1 MEKKNLLFEIG
12 LEDLPARNLNIFS
25 EKIKKNI
32 EKNLSKNKITFDS
45 INNFYTNIR
54 LVFVVNNI
62 PEKII
67 LEKKLIKG
75 PPLNMCFDK
84 KVPTKTGLGFAKKHN
99 VDIKKLSTKEIDG
112 NKYLFFEQPEITIN
126 TKDKLSEVLENS
138 INNIEDQ
145 KEMRWGDSNTSFI
158 RPIRWLLLL
167 LGDENI
173 HLKMMGIETQEY
185 TFGNKSLSN
194 KKIKINDVD
203 DYFSKIKN
211 EEVEISQN
219 KRKEIIKNEIEAIIE
234 SNFYDK
240 AIDLQLVDELAN
252 MTEYPYVFLGKF
264 PEKFLN
270 LPQEVLKYVIQ
281 DTQKY
286 SLVFKKKKIIN
297 YFIGISNVKIS
308 KNIIQGNERVI
319 NPRLE
324 DAQFFISKDLDSNIF
339 QNKEFLKRVIFHKK
353 LGSMFEKV
361 QRITEISSYIN
372 NESYQDEKLLH
383 KDIAELCKLDLISN
397 MVVEIPKLQ
406 GYIGSYY
413 ALKSGINNIV
423 AEGIKDHYAPR
434 NPEDSIP
441 KSIDAQIV
449 SIADKLD
456 TIVGMFLANE
466 KPSGTRDP
474 LGIRRSTNGLLKI
487 LLNINQSINMT
498 LLVNKVYDIISLNFN
513 DLKKNKKGLDDCH
526 IYFKEKLISLLIE
539 NYNFKDNVVLSVIGN
554 NKNINPYEILKKI
567 EAINTILANDDYQK
581 MFNNAKR
588 VANIL
593 KKSDLAPTRVIN
605 ENLLRESSE
614 KILYNKI
621 TEIEEEL
628 NSSLEDN
635 NYIEYLKKLNSL
647 SACTKIFFEDVMIN
661 DKDEN
666 IKLNRL
672 SLLYLINS
680 YYTNLANVANLAY

>member
-1 MEKKNLLFEIG
+1 MEKNNLLFEIG

-62 PEKII
+62 PKKII

-75 PPLNMCFDK
+75 PPLNICFDK

-138 INNIEDQ
+138 ISNIEDQ

-173 HLKMMGIETQEY
+173 HLKIMGIETQEY
-185 TFGNKSLSN
+185 TFGNKSLPN

-240 AIDLQLVDELAN
+240 TIDLQLVDELAN

-264 PEKFLN
+264 PEKFLD

-297 YFIGISNVKIS
+297 YFIGISNVKIN

-319 NPRLE
+319 NPRLD

-361 QRITEISSYIN
+361 QRITKISSYIN

-423 AEGIKDHYAPR
+423 AEGIKDHYAQEIR
-434 NPEDSIP
+434 
-441 KSIDAQIV
+441 KIV
-449 SIADKLD
+449 SQKALMHKS
-456 TIVGMFLANE
+456 FL
-466 KPSGTRDP
+466 SQT
-474 LGIRRSTNGLLKI
+474 
-487 LLNINQSINMT
+487 
-498 LLVNKVYDIISLNFN
+498 SL
-513 DLKKNKKGLDDCH
+513 
-526 IYFKEKLISLLIE
+526 I
-539 NYNFKDNVVLSVIGN
+539 
-554 NKNINPYEILKKI
+554 
-567 EAINTILANDDYQK
+567 
-581 MFNNAKR
+581 
-588 VANIL
+588 
-593 KKSDLAPTRVIN
+593 
-605 ENLLRESSE
+605 
-614 KILYNKI
+614 
-621 TEIEEEL
+621 
-628 NSSLEDN
+628 
-635 NYIEYLKKLNSL
+635 
-647 SACTKIFFEDVMIN
+647 
-661 DKDEN
+661 
-666 IKLNRL
+666 L
-672 SLLYLINS
+672 SL
-680 YYTNLANVANLAY
+680 ACF

>member
-62 PEKII
+62 SEKII

-75 PPLNMCFDK
+75 PPLNICFDK

-138 INNIEDQ
+138 ITNIEGQ

-240 AIDLQLVDELAN
+240 AIDLQLIDELAN

-264 PEKFLN
+264 PEKFLD

-487 LLNINQSINMT
+487 LLNTNQSINMT

-539 NYNFKDNVVLSVIGN
+539 NYNFKDNVVMSVINN

-593 KKSDLAPTRVIN
+593 KKSDLVPTRVIN

-635 NYIEYLKKLNSL
+635 NYVEYLKKLNSL

>member
-62 PEKII
+62 SEKII

-75 PPLNMCFDK
+75 PPLNICFDK

-138 INNIEDQ
+138 ITNIEDQ

-234 SNFYDK
+234 SNFFDK
-240 AIDLQLVDELAN
+240 AVDLQLVDELAN
-252 MTEYPYVFLGKF
+252 MTENPYVFLGKF
-264 PEKFLN
+264 PEKFLD

-319 NPRLE
+319 NPRLD

-361 QRITEISSYIN
+361 QRITEISFYIN

-397 MVVEIPKLQ
+397 LVVEIPKLQ

-487 LLNINQSINMT
+487 LLNTNQSINMT

-526 IYFKEKLISLLIE
+526 IYFKDKLISLLIE
-539 NYNFKDNVVLSVIGN
+539 NYNFKDNVVLSVINN

>member
-75 PPLNMCFDK
+75 PPLNICFDK
-84 KVPTKTGLGFAKKHN
+84 AVPTKTGLGFAKKHN

-138 INNIEDQ
+138 ITNIEDQ

-234 SNFYDK
+234 SNLYDK
-240 AIDLQLVDELAN
+240 AIDLQLIDELAN

-264 PEKFLN
+264 PEKFLD

-449 SIADKLD
+449 SIADRLD

-487 LLNINQSINMT
+487 LLNTNQSINMT

-539 NYNFKDNVVLSVIGN
+539 NYNFKDNVVMSVINN

-593 KKSDLAPTRVIN
+593 KKSDLVPTRVIN

-635 NYIEYLKKLNSL
+635 NYVEYLKKLNSL

>member
-75 PPLNMCFDK
+75 PPLNICFDK

-138 INNIEDQ
+138 ISNIEDQ

-173 HLKMMGIETQEY
+173 HLKIMGIETQEY
-185 TFGNKSLSN
+185 TFGNKSLPN

-240 AIDLQLVDELAN
+240 TIDLQLVDELAN

-264 PEKFLN
+264 PEKFLD

-297 YFIGISNVKIS
+297 YFIGISNVKIN

-319 NPRLE
+319 NPRLD

-361 QRITEISSYIN
+361 QRITKISSYIN

-487 LLNINQSINMT
+487 LLNTNQSINMT

-539 NYNFKDNVVLSVIGN
+539 NYNFKDNVVLSVINN

-567 EAINTILANDDYQK
+567 EAINTILADDDYQK

-593 KKSDLAPTRVIN
+593 KKSDLAPTRVVN

-628 NSSLEDN
+628 NSSLVDN

>member
-1 MEKKNLLFEIG
+1 
-12 LEDLPARNLNIFS
+12 
-25 EKIKKNI
+25 
-32 EKNLSKNKITFDS
+32 
-45 INNFYTNIR
+45 
-54 LVFVVNNI
+54 
-62 PEKII
+62 
-67 LEKKLIKG
+67 
-75 PPLNMCFDK
+75 
-84 KVPTKTGLGFAKKHN
+84 
-99 VDIKKLSTKEIDG
+99 
-112 NKYLFFEQPEITIN
+112 
-126 TKDKLSEVLENS
+126 
-138 INNIEDQ
+138 
-145 KEMRWGDSNTSFI
+145 
-158 RPIRWLLLL
+158 
-167 LGDENI
+167 
-173 HLKMMGIETQEY
+173 
-185 TFGNKSLSN
+185 
-194 KKIKINDVD
+194 
-203 DYFSKIKN
+203 
-211 EEVEISQN
+211 
-219 KRKEIIKNEIEAIIE
+219 
-234 SNFYDK
+234 
-240 AIDLQLVDELAN
+240 

-264 PEKFLN
+264 PEKFLD

-297 YFIGISNVKIS
+297 YFIGISNVKIN

-319 NPRLE
+319 NPRLD

-449 SIADKLD
+449 SIADRLD

-487 LLNINQSINMT
+487 LLNTNQSINMT

-526 IYFKEKLISLLIE
+526 IYFKDKLISLLIE
-539 NYNFKDNVVLSVIGN
+539 NYNFKDNVVLSVINN

-628 NSSLEDN
+628 NSSLVDN

>member
-1 MEKKNLLFEIG
+1 MEKNNLLFEIG

-62 PEKII
+62 PKKII

-75 PPLNMCFDK
+75 PPLNICFDK

-138 INNIEDQ
+138 ISNIEDQ

-173 HLKMMGIETQEY
+173 HLKIMGIETQEY

-240 AIDLQLVDELAN
+240 TIDLQLVDELAN

-264 PEKFLN
+264 PEKFLD

-297 YFIGISNVKIS
+297 YFIGISNVKIN

-319 NPRLE
+319 NPRLD

-487 LLNINQSINMT
+487 LLNTNQSINMT

-539 NYNFKDNVVLSVIGN
+539 NYNFKDNVVLSVINN

-567 EAINTILANDDYQK
+567 EAINTILADDDYQK

-593 KKSDLAPTRVIN
+593 KKSDLAPTRVVN

-628 NSSLEDN
+628 NSSLVDN

>member
-1 MEKKNLLFEIG
+1 MEKNNLLFEIG

-32 EKNLSKNKITFDS
+32 EKNLSINKITFDS

-62 PEKII
+62 PKKII

-75 PPLNMCFDK
+75 PPLNICFDK

-138 INNIEDQ
+138 ISNIEDQ

-173 HLKMMGIETQEY
+173 HLKIMGIETQEY
-185 TFGNKSLSN
+185 TFGNKSLPN

-240 AIDLQLVDELAN
+240 TIDLQLVDELAN

-264 PEKFLN
+264 PEKFLD

-297 YFIGISNVKIS
+297 YFIGISNVKIN

-319 NPRLE
+319 NPRLD

-361 QRITEISSYIN
+361 QRITKISSYIN

-487 LLNINQSINMT
+487 LLNTNQSINMT

-539 NYNFKDNVVLSVIGN
+539 NYNFKDNVVLSVINN

-567 EAINTILANDDYQK
+567 EAINTILADDDYQK

-593 KKSDLAPTRVIN
+593 KKSDLAPTRVVN

>member
-1 MEKKNLLFEIG
+1 MEKNNLLFEIG

-62 PEKII
+62 PKKII

-75 PPLNMCFDK
+75 PPLNICFDK
-84 KVPTKTGLGFAKKHN
+84 KFPTKTGLGFAKKHN

-138 INNIEDQ
+138 ISNIEDQ

-173 HLKMMGIETQEY
+173 HLKIMGIETQEY
-185 TFGNKSLSN
+185 TFGNKSLPN

-240 AIDLQLVDELAN
+240 TIDLQLVDELAN

-264 PEKFLN
+264 PEKFLD

-297 YFIGISNVKIS
+297 YFIGISNVKIN

-319 NPRLE
+319 NPRLD

-361 QRITEISSYIN
+361 QRITKISSYIN

-487 LLNINQSINMT
+487 LLNTNQSINMT

-539 NYNFKDNVVLSVIGN
+539 NYNFKDNVVMSVINN

-593 KKSDLAPTRVIN
+593 KKSDLAPTRVVN

-628 NSSLEDN
+628 NSSLADN

>member
-75 PPLNMCFDK
+75 PPLNICFDK
-84 KVPTKTGLGFAKKHN
+84 AVPTKTGLGFAKKHN

-138 INNIEDQ
+138 ITNIEDQ

-234 SNFYDK
+234 SNLYDK
-240 AIDLQLVDELAN
+240 AIDLQLIDELAN

-264 PEKFLN
+264 PEKFLD

-487 LLNINQSINMT
+487 LLNTNQSINMT

-539 NYNFKDNVVLSVIGN
+539 NYNFKDNVVMSVINN

-593 KKSDLAPTRVIN
+593 KKSDLVPTRVIN

-635 NYIEYLKKLNSL
+635 NYVEYLKKLNSL

>member
-62 PEKII
+62 PKKII

-75 PPLNMCFDK
+75 PPLNICFDK

-138 INNIEDQ
+138 ISNIEDQ

-173 HLKMMGIETQEY
+173 HLKIMGIETQEY
-185 TFGNKSLSN
+185 TFGNKSLPN

-240 AIDLQLVDELAN
+240 TIDLQLVDELAN

-264 PEKFLN
+264 PEKFLD

-319 NPRLE
+319 NPRLD

-361 QRITEISSYIN
+361 QRITKISSYIN

-487 LLNINQSINMT
+487 LLNTNQSINMT

-539 NYNFKDNVVLSVIGN
+539 NYNFKDNVVLSVINN

-593 KKSDLAPTRVIN
+593 KKSDLAPTRVVN

>member
-1 MEKKNLLFEIG
+1 MEKNNLLFEIG

-62 PEKII
+62 PKKII

-75 PPLNMCFDK
+75 PPLNICFDK

-138 INNIEDQ
+138 ITNIEDQ

-173 HLKMMGIETQEY
+173 HLKIMGIETQEY
-185 TFGNKSLSN
+185 TFGNKSLPN

-240 AIDLQLVDELAN
+240 TIDLQLVDELAN

-264 PEKFLN
+264 PEKFLD

-297 YFIGISNVKIS
+297 YFIGISNVKIN

-319 NPRLE
+319 NPRLD

-361 QRITEISSYIN
+361 QRITKISSYIN

-487 LLNINQSINMT
+487 LLNTNQSINMT

-539 NYNFKDNVVLSVIGN
+539 NYNFKDNVVLSVINN

-567 EAINTILANDDYQK
+567 EAINTILADDDYQK

-593 KKSDLAPTRVIN
+593 KKSDLAPTRVVN

-628 NSSLEDN
+628 NSSLVDN

>member
-62 PEKII
+62 SEKII

-75 PPLNMCFDK
+75 PPLNICFDK

-99 VDIKKLSTKEIDG
+99 VDIKKLSTKKIDG
-112 NKYLFFEQPEITIN
+112 NNYLFFEQPEITIN
-126 TKDKLSEVLENS
+126 TKDKLSEVLEDS
-138 INNIEDQ
+138 ISNIEDK

-173 HLKMMGIETQEY
+173 HLKIMGIETQEY

-211 EEVEISQN
+211 EEVEINQN

-264 PEKFLN
+264 PEKFLD

-361 QRITEISSYIN
+361 QRITKISSYIN

-449 SIADKLD
+449 SIADRLD

-487 LLNINQSINMT
+487 LLNTNQSINMT

-526 IYFKEKLISLLIE
+526 IYFKDKLISLLIE
-539 NYNFKDNVVLSVIGN
+539 NYNFKDNVVLSVINN

>member
-75 PPLNMCFDK
+75 PPLNICFDK

-138 INNIEDQ
+138 ISNIEDQ

-173 HLKMMGIETQEY
+173 HLKIMGIETQEY

-240 AIDLQLVDELAN
+240 TIDLQLVDELAN

-264 PEKFLN
+264 PEKFLD

-297 YFIGISNVKIS
+297 YFIGISNVKIN

-319 NPRLE
+319 NPRLD

-487 LLNINQSINMT
+487 LLNTNQSINMT

-539 NYNFKDNVVLSVIGN
+539 NYNFKDNVVLSVINN

-593 KKSDLAPTRVIN
+593 KKSDLAPTRVVN

>member
-62 PEKII
+62 SEKII

-75 PPLNMCFDK
+75 PPLNICFDK

-138 INNIEDQ
+138 ITNIEDQ

-264 PEKFLN
+264 PEKFLD

-319 NPRLE
+319 NPRLD

-361 QRITEISSYIN
+361 QRITKISSYIN

-487 LLNINQSINMT
+487 LLNTNQSINMT

-526 IYFKEKLISLLIE
+526 IYFKDKLISLLIE
-539 NYNFKDNVVLSVIGN
+539 NYNFKDNVVLSVINN

-628 NSSLEDN
+628 NSFLEDN

>member
-1 MEKKNLLFEIG
+1 MEKNNLLFEIG

-62 PEKII
+62 PKKII

-75 PPLNMCFDK
+75 PPLNICFDK

-138 INNIEDQ
+138 ISNIEDQ

-173 HLKMMGIETQEY
+173 HLKIMGIETQEY
-185 TFGNKSLSN
+185 TFGNKSLPN

-240 AIDLQLVDELAN
+240 TIDLQLVDELAN

-264 PEKFLN
+264 PEKFLD

-297 YFIGISNVKIS
+297 YFIGISNVKIN
-308 KNIIQGNERVI
+308 KNIIQGNEIVI
-319 NPRLE
+319 NPRLD

-361 QRITEISSYIN
+361 QRITKISSYIN

-487 LLNINQSINMT
+487 LLNTNQSINMT

-539 NYNFKDNVVLSVIGN
+539 NYNFKDNVVLSVINN

-567 EAINTILANDDYQK
+567 EAINTILADDDYQK

-593 KKSDLAPTRVIN
+593 KKSDLAPTRVVN

-628 NSSLEDN
+628 NSSLVDN

>member
-62 PEKII
+62 SEKII

-75 PPLNMCFDK
+75 PPLNICFDK

-138 INNIEDQ
+138 ITNIEDQ

-173 HLKMMGIETQEY
+173 HLKIMGIETQEY

-234 SNFYDK
+234 SNFFDK
-240 AIDLQLVDELAN
+240 AVDLQLVDELAN
-252 MTEYPYVFLGKF
+252 MTENPYVFLGKF
-264 PEKFLN
+264 PEKFLD

-297 YFIGISNVKIS
+297 YFIGISNVKIN

-319 NPRLE
+319 NPRLD

-361 QRITEISSYIN
+361 QRITKISSYIN

-487 LLNINQSINMT
+487 LLNTNQSINMT

-526 IYFKEKLISLLIE
+526 IYFKDKLISLLIE
-539 NYNFKDNVVLSVIGN
+539 NYNFKDNVVLSVINN

-567 EAINTILANDDYQK
+567 EAINTILADDDYQK

-593 KKSDLAPTRVIN
+593 KKSDLAPTRVVN

-628 NSSLEDN
+628 NSFLEDN

>member
-75 PPLNMCFDK
+75 PPLNICFDK
-84 KVPTKTGLGFAKKHN
+84 EVPTKTGLGFAKKHN

-138 INNIEDQ
+138 ITNIEDQ

-264 PEKFLN
+264 PEKFLD

-297 YFIGISNVKIS
+297 YFIGISNVKIN

-319 NPRLE
+319 NPRLD

-361 QRITEISSYIN
+361 QRITKISSYIN

-487 LLNINQSINMT
+487 LLNTNQSINMT

-539 NYNFKDNVVLSVIGN
+539 NYNFKDNVVLSVINN

-567 EAINTILANDDYQK
+567 EAINTILADDDYQK

-593 KKSDLAPTRVIN
+593 KKSDLAPTRVVN

-628 NSSLEDN
+628 NSSLVDN

>member
-62 PEKII
+62 PKKII

-75 PPLNMCFDK
+75 PPLNICFDK

-138 INNIEDQ
+138 ITNIEDQ

-173 HLKMMGIETQEY
+173 HLKIMGIETQEY
-185 TFGNKSLSN
+185 TFGNKSLPN

-264 PEKFLN
+264 PEKFLD

-319 NPRLE
+319 NPRLD

-361 QRITEISSYIN
+361 QRITEISFYIN

-487 LLNINQSINMT
+487 LLNTNQSINMT

-539 NYNFKDNVVLSVIGN
+539 NYNFKDNVVMSVINN

-628 NSSLEDN
+628 NSSLVDN
-635 NYIEYLKKLNSL
+635 NYIDYLKKLNSL

>member
-1 MEKKNLLFEIG
+1 
-12 LEDLPARNLNIFS
+12 
-25 EKIKKNI
+25 
-32 EKNLSKNKITFDS
+32 
-45 INNFYTNIR
+45 
-54 LVFVVNNI
+54 
-62 PEKII
+62 
-67 LEKKLIKG
+67 
-75 PPLNMCFDK
+75 
-84 KVPTKTGLGFAKKHN
+84 
-99 VDIKKLSTKEIDG
+99 
-112 NKYLFFEQPEITIN
+112 
-126 TKDKLSEVLENS
+126 
-138 INNIEDQ
+138 
-145 KEMRWGDSNTSFI
+145 MRWGDSNTSFI

-240 AIDLQLVDELAN
+240 AIDLQLIDELAN

-264 PEKFLN
+264 PEKFLD

-361 QRITEISSYIN
+361 QRITEISFYIN

-487 LLNINQSINMT
+487 LLNTNQSINMT

-526 IYFKEKLISLLIE
+526 IYFKDKLISLLIE
-539 NYNFKDNVVLSVIGN
+539 NYNFKDNVVLSVINN

-593 KKSDLAPTRVIN
+593 KKSDLVPTRVIN

-628 NSSLEDN
+628 NSFLEDN

>member
-62 PEKII
+62 SEKII

-75 PPLNMCFDK
+75 PPLNICFDK

-99 VDIKKLSTKEIDG
+99 VDIKKLSTKKIDG
-112 NKYLFFEQPEITIN
+112 NNYLFFEQPEITIN
-126 TKDKLSEVLENS
+126 TKDKLSEVLEDS
-138 INNIEDQ
+138 ISNIEDQ

-173 HLKMMGIETQEY
+173 HLKIMGIETQEY

-211 EEVEISQN
+211 EEVEINQN

-252 MTEYPYVFLGKF
+252 MTENPYVFLGKF
-264 PEKFLN
+264 PEKFLD

-297 YFIGISNVKIS
+297 YFIGISNVKIN

-319 NPRLE
+319 NPRLD

-361 QRITEISSYIN
+361 QRITEISFYIN

-449 SIADKLD
+449 SIADRLD

-487 LLNINQSINMT
+487 LLNTNQSINMT

-539 NYNFKDNVVLSVIGN
+539 NYNFKDNVVLSVINN

-635 NYIEYLKKLNSL
+635 NYVEYLKKLNSL

>member
-62 PEKII
+62 PKKII

-75 PPLNMCFDK
+75 PPLNICFDK

-126 TKDKLSEVLENS
+126 TKDKLSEVLEDS
-138 INNIEDQ
+138 ISNIEDQ
-145 KEMRWGDSNTSFI
+145 KEMRWGNSNTSFI

-173 HLKMMGIETQEY
+173 HLKIMGIETQEY

-264 PEKFLN
+264 PEKFLD

-297 YFIGISNVKIS
+297 YFIGISNVKIN

-319 NPRLE
+319 NPRLD

-434 NPEDSIP
+434 NPEDNIP

-487 LLNINQSINMT
+487 LLNTNQSINMT

-539 NYNFKDNVVLSVIGN
+539 NYNFKDNVVLSVINN

-567 EAINTILANDDYQK
+567 EAINTILADDDYQK

-593 KKSDLAPTRVIN
+593 KKSDLAPTRVVN

-628 NSSLEDN
+628 NSSLVDN

>member
-1 MEKKNLLFEIG
+1 MEKNNLLFEIG

-62 PEKII
+62 PKKII

-75 PPLNMCFDK
+75 PPLNICFDK

-138 INNIEDQ
+138 ISNIEDQ

-173 HLKMMGIETQEY
+173 HLKIMGIETQEY
-185 TFGNKSLSN
+185 TFGNKSLPN

-264 PEKFLN
+264 PEKFLD

-487 LLNINQSINMT
+487 LLNTNQSINMT

-539 NYNFKDNVVLSVIGN
+539 NYNFKDNVVMSVINN

-593 KKSDLAPTRVIN
+593 KKSDLAPTRVVN

-628 NSSLEDN
+628 NSSLVDN

>member
-62 PEKII
+62 SEKII

-75 PPLNMCFDK
+75 PPLNICFDK

-138 INNIEDQ
+138 ISNIENQ

-264 PEKFLN
+264 PEKFLD

-319 NPRLE
+319 NPRLD

-361 QRITEISSYIN
+361 QRITEISFYIN

-449 SIADKLD
+449 SIADRLD

-487 LLNINQSINMT
+487 LLNTNQSINMT

-539 NYNFKDNVVLSVIGN
+539 NYNFKDNVVLSVINN

-628 NSSLEDN
+628 NSSLVDN

>member
-62 PEKII
+62 SEKII

-75 PPLNMCFDK
+75 PPLNICFDK

-99 VDIKKLSTKEIDG
+99 VDIKKLSTKKIDG
-112 NKYLFFEQPEITIN
+112 NNYLFFEQPEITIN
-126 TKDKLSEVLENS
+126 TKDKLSEVLEDS
-138 INNIEDQ
+138 ISNIEDQ

-173 HLKMMGIETQEY
+173 HLKIMGIETQEY

-211 EEVEISQN
+211 EEVEINQN
-219 KRKEIIKNEIEAIIE
+219 KRKEIIKNEIEAIIK
-234 SNFYDK
+234 SNFFDK
-240 AIDLQLVDELAN
+240 AVDLQLVDELAN
-252 MTEYPYVFLGKF
+252 MTENPYVFLGKF
-264 PEKFLN
+264 PEKFLD

-319 NPRLE
+319 NPRLD

-361 QRITEISSYIN
+361 QRITEISFYIN

-449 SIADKLD
+449 SIADRLD

-487 LLNINQSINMT
+487 LLNTNQSINMT

-526 IYFKEKLISLLIE
+526 IYFKDKLISLLIE
-539 NYNFKDNVVLSVIGN
+539 NYNFKDNVVLSVINN

-628 NSSLEDN
+628 NSFLEDN

>member
-75 PPLNMCFDK
+75 PPLNICFDK

-99 VDIKKLSTKEIDG
+99 VDIKKLSTKKIDG
-112 NKYLFFEQPEITIN
+112 NNYLFFEQPEITIN
-126 TKDKLSEVLENS
+126 TKDKLSEVLEDS
-138 INNIEDQ
+138 ISNIEDQ

-173 HLKMMGIETQEY
+173 HLKIMGIETQEY

-211 EEVEISQN
+211 EEVEINQN

-234 SNFYDK
+234 SNFFDK
-240 AIDLQLVDELAN
+240 AVDLQLVDELAN
-252 MTEYPYVFLGKF
+252 MTENPYVFLGKF
-264 PEKFLN
+264 PEKFLD

-297 YFIGISNVKIS
+297 YFIGISNVKIN

-319 NPRLE
+319 NPRLD

-361 QRITEISSYIN
+361 QRITEISFYIN

-449 SIADKLD
+449 SIADRLD

-487 LLNINQSINMT
+487 LLNTNQSINMT

-539 NYNFKDNVVLSVIGN
+539 NYNFKDNVVLSVINN

>member
-1 MEKKNLLFEIG
+1 MEKNNLLFEIG

-62 PEKII
+62 PKKII

-75 PPLNMCFDK
+75 PPLNICFDK

-138 INNIEDQ
+138 ISNIEDQ

-173 HLKMMGIETQEY
+173 HLKIMGIETQEY
-185 TFGNKSLSN
+185 TFGNKSLPN

-264 PEKFLN
+264 PEKFLD

-297 YFIGISNVKIS
+297 YFIGISNVKIN

-319 NPRLE
+319 NPRLD

-487 LLNINQSINMT
+487 LLNTNQSINMT

-539 NYNFKDNVVLSVIGN
+539 NYNFKDNVVLSVINN

-567 EAINTILANDDYQK
+567 EAINTILADDDYQK

-593 KKSDLAPTRVIN
+593 KKSDLAPTRVVN

-628 NSSLEDN
+628 NSSLVDN

>member
-1 MEKKNLLFEIG
+1 MEKNNLLFEIG

-62 PEKII
+62 PKKII

-75 PPLNMCFDK
+75 PPLNICFDK

-138 INNIEDQ
+138 ISNIEDQ

-173 HLKMMGIETQEY
+173 HLKIMGIETQEY
-185 TFGNKSLSN
+185 TFGNKSLPN

-240 AIDLQLVDELAN
+240 TIDLQLVDELAN

-264 PEKFLN
+264 PEKFLD

-297 YFIGISNVKIS
+297 YFIGISNVKIN

-319 NPRLE
+319 NPRLD

-361 QRITEISSYIN
+361 QRITKISSYIN

-487 LLNINQSINMT
+487 LLNTNQSINMT

-539 NYNFKDNVVLSVIGN
+539 NYNFKDNVVLSVINN

-567 EAINTILANDDYQK
+567 EAINTILADDDYQK

-593 KKSDLAPTRVIN
+593 KKSDLAPTRVVN

>member
-1 MEKKNLLFEIG
+1 MEKNNLLFEIG

-25 EKIKKNI
+25 EKIKNNI

-62 PEKII
+62 PKKII

-75 PPLNMCFDK
+75 PPLNICFDK
-84 KVPTKTGLGFAKKHN
+84 KVPTKTGLGFAKKYN

-138 INNIEDQ
+138 ISNIEDQ

-173 HLKMMGIETQEY
+173 HLKIMGIETQEY
-185 TFGNKSLSN
+185 TFGNKSLPN

-240 AIDLQLVDELAN
+240 TIDLQLVDELAN

-264 PEKFLN
+264 PEKFLD

-297 YFIGISNVKIS
+297 YFIGISNVKIN

-319 NPRLE
+319 NPRLD

-361 QRITEISSYIN
+361 QRITKISSYIN

-487 LLNINQSINMT
+487 LLNTNQSINMT

-539 NYNFKDNVVLSVIGN
+539 NYNFKDNVVLSVINN

-567 EAINTILANDDYQK
+567 EAINTILADDDYQK

-593 KKSDLAPTRVIN
+593 KKSDLAPTRVVN

-628 NSSLEDN
+628 NSSLVDN

>member
-75 PPLNMCFDK
+75 PPLNICFDK

-126 TKDKLSEVLENS
+126 TKDKLSEVLEDS
-138 INNIEDQ
+138 ISNIEDQ
-145 KEMRWGDSNTSFI
+145 KEMRWGNSNTSFI

-173 HLKMMGIETQEY
+173 HLKIMGIETQEY

-211 EEVEISQN
+211 EKVEISQN

-264 PEKFLN
+264 PEKFLD

-487 LLNINQSINMT
+487 LLNTNQSINMT

>member
-1 MEKKNLLFEIG
+1 
-12 LEDLPARNLNIFS
+12 
-25 EKIKKNI
+25 
-32 EKNLSKNKITFDS
+32 
-45 INNFYTNIR
+45 
-54 LVFVVNNI
+54 
-62 PEKII
+62 
-67 LEKKLIKG
+67 
-75 PPLNMCFDK
+75 
-84 KVPTKTGLGFAKKHN
+84 
-99 VDIKKLSTKEIDG
+99 
-112 NKYLFFEQPEITIN
+112 
-126 TKDKLSEVLENS
+126 
-138 INNIEDQ
+138 
-145 KEMRWGDSNTSFI
+145 MRWGDSNTSFI

-185 TFGNKSLSN
+185 TFGNKSLPN

-264 PEKFLN
+264 PEKFLD

-487 LLNINQSINMT
+487 LLNTNQSINMT

-539 NYNFKDNVVLSVIGN
+539 NYNFKDNVVMSVINN

-593 KKSDLAPTRVIN
+593 KKSDLVPTRVIN

-621 TEIEEEL
+621 TEIKEEL

-635 NYIEYLKKLNSL
+635 NYVEYLKKLNSL

>member
-62 PEKII
+62 SEKII

-75 PPLNMCFDK
+75 PPLNICFDK

-99 VDIKKLSTKEIDG
+99 VDIKKLSTKKIDG
-112 NKYLFFEQPEITIN
+112 NNYLFFEQPEITIN
-126 TKDKLSEVLENS
+126 TKDKLSEVLEDS
-138 INNIEDQ
+138 ISNIEDQ

-173 HLKMMGIETQEY
+173 HLKIMGIETQEY

-211 EEVEISQN
+211 EEVEINQN
-219 KRKEIIKNEIEAIIE
+219 KRKEIIKNEIEAIIK
-234 SNFYDK
+234 SNFFDK
-240 AIDLQLVDELAN
+240 AVDLQLVDELAN
-252 MTEYPYVFLGKF
+252 MTENPYVFLGKF
-264 PEKFLN
+264 PEKFLD

-319 NPRLE
+319 NPRLD

-361 QRITEISSYIN
+361 QRITKISSYIN

-449 SIADKLD
+449 SIADRLD

-487 LLNINQSINMT
+487 LLNTNQSINMT

-526 IYFKEKLISLLIE
+526 IYFKDKLISLLIE
-539 NYNFKDNVVLSVIGN
+539 NYNFKDNVVLSVINN

-628 NSSLEDN
+628 NSFLEDN

>member
-62 PEKII
+62 SEKII

-75 PPLNMCFDK
+75 PPLNICFDK

-138 INNIEDQ
+138 ITNIEDQ

-234 SNFYDK
+234 SNFFDK
-240 AIDLQLVDELAN
+240 AVDLQLVDELAN
-252 MTEYPYVFLGKF
+252 MTENPYVFLGKF
-264 PEKFLN
+264 PEKFLD

-319 NPRLE
+319 NPRLD

-361 QRITEISSYIN
+361 QRITEISFYIN

-487 LLNINQSINMT
+487 LLNTNQSINMT

-526 IYFKEKLISLLIE
+526 IYFKDKLISLLIE
-539 NYNFKDNVVLSVIGN
+539 NYNFKDNVVLSVINN

>member
-1 MEKKNLLFEIG
+1 MEKNNLLFEIG

-62 PEKII
+62 PKKII

-75 PPLNMCFDK
+75 PPLNICFDK

-138 INNIEDQ
+138 ISNIEDQ

-173 HLKMMGIETQEY
+173 HLKIMGIETQEY

-240 AIDLQLVDELAN
+240 TIDLQLVDELAN

-264 PEKFLN
+264 PEKFLD

-297 YFIGISNVKIS
+297 YFIGISNVKIN

-319 NPRLE
+319 NPRLD

-361 QRITEISSYIN
+361 QRITKISSYIN

-487 LLNINQSINMT
+487 LLNTNQSINMT

-539 NYNFKDNVVLSVIGN
+539 NYNFKDNVVLSVINN

-567 EAINTILANDDYQK
+567 EAINTILADDDYQK

-593 KKSDLAPTRVIN
+593 KKSDLAPTRVVN

-628 NSSLEDN
+628 NSSLVDN

>member
-1 MEKKNLLFEIG
+1 MEKNNLLFEIG

-62 PEKII
+62 PKKII

-75 PPLNMCFDK
+75 PPLNICFDK

-138 INNIEDQ
+138 ISNIEDQ

-173 HLKMMGIETQEY
+173 HLKIMGIETQEY
-185 TFGNKSLSN
+185 TFGNKSLPN

-240 AIDLQLVDELAN
+240 TIDLQLVDELAN

-264 PEKFLN
+264 PEKFLD

-297 YFIGISNVKIS
+297 YFIGISNVKIN

-319 NPRLE
+319 NPRLD

-361 QRITEISSYIN
+361 QRITKISSYIN

-487 LLNINQSINMT
+487 LLNTNQSINMT

-539 NYNFKDNVVLSVIGN
+539 NYNFKDNVVLSVINN

-567 EAINTILANDDYQK
+567 EAINTILADDDYQK

-593 KKSDLAPTRVIN
+593 KKSDLAPTRVVN

-628 NSSLEDN
+628 NSSLADN

>member
-62 PEKII
+62 PKKII

-75 PPLNMCFDK
+75 PPLNICFDK

-138 INNIEDQ
+138 ISNIEDQ

-173 HLKMMGIETQEY
+173 HLKIMGIETQEY

-264 PEKFLN
+264 PEKFLD

-319 NPRLE
+319 NPRLD

-434 NPEDSIP
+434 NPEDNIP

-487 LLNINQSINMT
+487 LLNTNQSINMT

-539 NYNFKDNVVLSVIGN
+539 NYNFKDNVVLSVINN

-567 EAINTILANDDYQK
+567 EAINTILADDDYQK

-593 KKSDLAPTRVIN
+593 KKSDLAPTRVVN

-628 NSSLEDN
+628 NSSLVDN

>member
-1 MEKKNLLFEIG
+1 MEKNNLLFEIG

-62 PEKII
+62 PKKII

-75 PPLNMCFDK
+75 PPLNICFDK

-138 INNIEDQ
+138 ISNIEDQ

-173 HLKMMGIETQEY
+173 HLKIMGIETQEY
-185 TFGNKSLSN
+185 TFGNKSLPN

-240 AIDLQLVDELAN
+240 TIDLQLVDELAN

-264 PEKFLN
+264 PEKFLD

-297 YFIGISNVKIS
+297 YFIGISNVKIN

-319 NPRLE
+319 NPRLD
-324 DAQFFISKDLDSNIF
+324 DAQFFISKDLGSNIF

-487 LLNINQSINMT
+487 LLNTNQSINMT

-539 NYNFKDNVVLSVIGN
+539 NYNFKDNVVLSVINN

-593 KKSDLAPTRVIN
+593 KKSDLAPTRVVN

-628 NSSLEDN
+628 NSSLVDN